1 MRSGRKR
8 SKRSRVT
15 PNPESELRPFS
26 RLIYV
31 WLWMK
36 HLLAVLILSITAKNS
51 SLNQFD
57 PHVFFI
63 PRCASLDTEMNA
75 VSAHMYKCTYV
86 FLFVCINIWLALTS
100 VFQWIEWISIHGYHI
115 SKKEKVHEDLF
126 GCSCPFKLMCTGVD
140 PCMRVACHKQFPLHL
155 IPLLSSPHMVP
166 SADWTVVL
174 PVAIFS
180 ATTHHVPLTCLPV
193 PVFFYYF
200 LFAFVSSPFH
210 SPQFF
215 HLHSRCHHP
224 PFFSHL
230 PHALLFFLT
239 PFLLLFFF
247 IQPLHVPG
255 AIVSPDLLIT
265 HGACLCMQVYV
276 LAHSCTFAFT
286 VSVYTMHPHLST
298 CVLWI

>member
-8 SKRSRVT
+8 SERSRVT

-51 SLNQFD
+51 SFNQFD

-75 VSAHMYKCTYV
+75 ASARVYKCTYI

-193 PVFFYYF
+193 PVFFITF
-200 LFAFVSSPFH
+200 CLPLFP
-210 SPQFF
+210 
-215 HLHSRCHHP
+215 LHSSRLSSSTSTPDVIVLPSSLTSLMLSSSFSLHSSY
-224 PFFSHL
+224 FFSSSSL
-230 PHALLFFLT
+230 YMFL
-239 PFLLLFFF
+239 
-247 IQPLHVPG
+247 
-255 AIVSPDLLIT
+255 
-265 HGACLCMQVYV
+265 V
-276 LAHSCTFAFT
+276 L
-286 VSVYTMHPHLST
+286 
-298 CVLWI
+298 

>member
-8 SKRSRVT
+8 SERSRVT
-15 PNPESELRPFS
+15 PTPESELRPFS
-26 RLIYV
+26 RLSYV
-31 WLWMK
+31 WLWIK

-51 SLNQFD
+51 SFNQFD

-75 VSAHMYKCTYV
+75 ASAHMYKCTYGFFV
-86 FLFVCINIWLALTS
+86 CLFVCINIWLALTS

-115 SKKEKVHEDLF
+115 SKKEKVHEDLY

-140 PCMRVACHKQFPLHL
+140 PCMRVACHMQFPLHL

-193 PVFFYYF
+193 PVFFTTF
-200 LFAFVSSPFH
+200 CLPLFPLHCSRLSSSTSTPDVIILPSSLTSLMLSSSF
-210 SPQFF
+210 S
-215 HLHSRCHHP
+215 LHSSYV
-224 PFFSHL
+224 FSSSSL
-230 PHALLFFLT
+230 YMFL
-239 PFLLLFFF
+239 
-247 IQPLHVPG
+247 
-255 AIVSPDLLIT
+255 
-265 HGACLCMQVYV
+265 V
-276 LAHSCTFAFT
+276 L
-286 VSVYTMHPHLST
+286 
-298 CVLWI
+298 